1 MIEFTVLDYLGKYTE
16 DNIYGIFVL
25 LTLKYGDSIT
35 EAICFYNDNMID
47 LTVDQ
52 ELEVLLNSKIEDY
65 SEYKS
70 LLYDI
75 AKSLVP
81 FTEMV
86 NRIDNVDFD
95 AYYKALNNGNVSSDE
110 PEEIDPS
117 EIKTDESN

>member
-117 EIKTDESN
+117 EIKTDDSN

>member
-1 MIEFTVLDYLGKYTE
+1 MIEFTVIDYLGKYTE

-117 EIKTDESN
+117 EIKTDDSN